1 MNGMIQIVKI
11 EELDN
16 STKFVAALN
25 PQKTIEMIS
34 KATKTELQVYFLLA
48 SYVDKDTGE
57 CYPSQKTLADKMGVT
72 ISAINQHIKSL
83 EKKGFIRIEK
93 VTRDKDWSYNT
104 YRFDDGEKYEDN
116 LFDLSDVE
124 PELEEVKVTNSREFI
139 SYFCSKYK
147 ETYNCDYV
155 VNNYK
160 STAIVVSNKLVK
172 KLKPDELKGILDV
185 CFEVYPAKWANKNY
199 PRPTIGQLV
208 SWLANECLTIYDI
221 RKKKQQIVKKIES
234 EDNSD
239 KFLDM

>member
-93 VTRDKDWSYNT
+93 VTRDNDMEKLLVELGKADIEIGDDT
-104 YRFDDGEKYEDN
+104 YSNNEGTVIVRRLETDD
-116 LFDLSDVE
+116 
-124 PELEEVKVTNSREFI
+124 TNKIMMIAKF
-139 SYFCSKYK
+139 
-147 ETYNCDYV
+147 
-155 VNNYK
+155 
-160 STAIVVSNKLVK
+160 K
-172 KLKPDELKGILDV
+172 K
-185 CFEVYPAKWANKNY
+185 
-199 PRPTIGQLV
+199 
-208 SWLANECLTIYDI
+208 
-221 RKKKQQIVKKIES
+221 
-234 EDNSD
+234 
-239 KFLDM
+239 